1 MLQEFS
7 TEDVISLA
15 ISLSLLGSFLCFL
28 KFLIDANRRAWSN
41 ICKDKALAP
50 KKKVTRIPE
59 AELLGNA
66 WFGGPWGLLA
76 MVVKR
81 HKVRKLGFVSGYM
94 CRSVTGGSVCLLVLL
109 LHLLLALPHIVT
121 HWSSAKDL
129 MLHVVMWS
137 EQFRSFLL
145 F

>member
-7 TEDVISLA
+7 TEDVISLT

-28 KFLIDANRRAWSN
+28 KFLIDANQRAWSN

-59 AELLGNA
+59 AELLRNA
-66 WFGGPWGLLA
+66 WFGGLWGLLA

-81 HKVRKLGFVSGYM
+81 HKVRKLGFVTGYM
-94 CRSVTGGSVCLLVLL
+94 CRSVCLLVLL
-109 LHLLLALPHIVT
+109 LYLVLALPHIVT

-137 EQFRSFLL
+137 EQFHSFLL